1 MQAAWK
7 HGRSIVDRLPYLA
20 AFGIALPVLA
30 PAFDLLALYGVL
42 FGDRLEA
49 AAAWAA
55 LLGVQALTGV
65 VAFRLDHER
74 LESPWT
80 LPLQQLAFRHLTYFV
95 LDPGGG
101 DRARDRWPGAPATA
115 GRGRTGNGARRGR
128 LG

>member
-1 MQAAWK
+1 MAEA
-7 HGRSIVDRLPYLA
+7 
-20 AFGIALPVLA
+20 
-30 PAFDLLALYGVL
+30 

-80 LPLQQLAFRHLTYFV
+80 LPLQQLAFRHLTYLV
-95 LDPGGG
+95 LLQAAVTALATGGLG
-101 DRARDRWPGAPATA
+101 RRRRPAAVGRATVRVGA
-115 GRGRTGNGARRGR
+115 G
-128 LG
+128 